1 MATKRLVDQ
10 VRPIPLTRI
19 SSACRGSAGAS
30 DARVTCPA
38 GCHRGRVTG
47 GRSLTRRGKFSPGA
61 ETVLSFHFF
70 KVSDLSPP
78 GARGSH
84 TNKCLFSI
92 RHTNLAPPIN
102 SYNQEPTYTSGQA
115 DGGRRVYRGAER
127 PRNSAGLVAG
137 HRWALGGS
145 WFRPADTVVRELSF

>member
-1 MATKRLVDQ
+1 MVDETLRGQ

-19 SSACRGSAGAS
+19 SSACRGSTGAS
-30 DARVTCPA
+30 RARVTCPA

-47 GRSLTRRGKFSPGA
+47 ERPLTRRGKFFPGG

-102 SYNQEPTYTSGQA
+102 SYNEEPTYTSGQA
-115 DGGRRVYRGAER
+115 ERGRRIYRGAER
-127 PRNSAGLVAG
+127 PRDSAGLVEG
-137 HRWALGGS
+137 HRWASGGS
-145 WFRPADTVVRELSF
+145 WFRPAGTAVGEQSF